1 MAQREMPE
9 RGQYPN
15 NSDRAKMRQDR
26 DEEITQKVNKVTK
39 GKVTQKKKSFFK
51 RMKESFGIKE
61 SQGVF
66 DYIFFDII
74 IPATQ
79 NMVLDSIING
89 AEMAILGETRRG
101 RSRRGYGDGRGYRY
115 DRVSYRDDG
124 RGYGRDRRE
133 EDREGR
139 RLPSSIRDY
148 EDILFDS
155 QRDAEDVISGLVD
168 MIDAYGQATVRDLY
182 DLSGLSCDYTC
193 GNFGW
198 HNLSSARIKP
208 GRDGYYLDLP
218 RAVVL

>member
-1 MAQREMPE
+1 MAQRGMPE
-9 RGQYPN
+9 REAYPN
-15 NSDRAKMRQDR
+15 NSDRAKTRQQ
-26 DEEITQKVNKVTK
+26 EEITKKPQKVTK
-39 GKVTQKKKSFFK
+39 GKVVQKKKTFFK
-51 RMKESFGIKE
+51 RLKDAFGIKE
-61 SQGVF
+61 SQGVL
-66 DYIFFDII
+66 DYIFYDII

-101 RSRRGYGDGRGYRY
+101 RSRRGYGSDRGYRAY

-124 RGYGRDRRE
+124 RGYGRDRRDDYQE
-133 EDREGR
+133 SR
-139 RLPSSIRDY
+139 RAPSGMNDY
-148 EDILFDS
+148 EDISFDFKE
-155 QRDAEDVISGLVD
+155 DAENVISGLVD

-198 HNLSSARIKP
+198 RNLGAARTRR

-218 RAVVL
+218 RAIVL